1 VVSRWPLLTAQ
12 VRGIQNNLE
21 QSRSECPHRDNG
33 RGHEGQKGDRKALD
47 LSPRLDQRRPAGWIM
62 AIGNMSGR
70 VNTSAQRMM
79 PDVPYASTRDRTTRS
94 TKTSASERQLT
105 IA

>member
-1 VVSRWPLLTAQ
+1 MKV
-12 VRGIQNNLE
+12 
-21 QSRSECPHRDNG
+21 
-33 RGHEGQKGDRKALD
+33 RKATARH
-47 LSPRLDQRRPAGWIM
+47 SIFRHGSISSAQPVEIM